1 MIYITNKETA
11 RHWSTT
17 KSRIEPLNHFG
28 DLPSSKFDKV
38 PSVPIRAQAKRGT
51 PGPDPLTRKAHG
63 PLLLAAGPGSALA
76 LAKSPTLTT
85 LPTQPLHAAARCTAG
100 WLFPSC
106 CNLPFALERTSNF
119 RPPKNAS
126 IPFCS
131 FPFHTKSP
139 ITHWRTVSFL

>member
-63 PLLLAAGPGSALA
+63 PLLLAAGPGSALV

-100 WLFPSC
+100 WLAGSFPPAAAYLLLSNAPPTFVRQKTLRSLFAAFPSTL
-106 CNLPFALERTSNF
+106 NHQLHIGEP
-119 RPPKNAS
+119 
-126 IPFCS
+126 
-131 FPFHTKSP
+131 
-139 ITHWRTVSFL
+139 